1 MGIVYYLFDLL
12 TFEQRSIRQELFFS
26 LIYLFESF
34 LSNTNNMKIKI
45 ANIVID
51 DKFIDLLFDS
61 MALLN
66 DKWEND
72 YLLVS
77 NNKPDSYKYIKNA
90 DRIFFV
96 PKDAILDYLVAQK
109 YDAVFLHSLPSLP
122 IELIP
127 EIDKTIKVFWF
138 AWGWDIYQ
146 LPKENPFIPV
156 KLIKKETQKELDKLK
171 PNIPPKKKTLKDYF
185 RPLKYLFFDSPSTKN
200 IKNYYEAIK
209 RIDYFSGILDFE
221 YDLMK
226 SVKGFKAK
234 RVTFKYASLHYLEN
248 SGIVE
253 LYHGHNILIGN
264 SAASTNNHLDII
276 PYINKI
282 NLGERKIILPLSYSN
297 SKEYIED
304 IANAYHQEFGDSVIV
319 LKDFLSAQEYSD
331 LLLSCSV
338 AIFFM
343 ERQQAMG
350 NINGTLLRG
359 CKVFLSE
366 TNPVYNYYKN
376 LGVKLF
382 SIQKDLNQSE
392 ITSPLTLECIEKN
405 RDVLSV
411 LVNKEKYI
419 QDMNYIYDCIV
430 K

>member
-1 MGIVYYLFDLL
+1 
-12 TFEQRSIRQELFFS
+12 
-26 LIYLFESF
+26 
-34 LSNTNNMKIKI
+34 MKVKI
-45 ANIVID
+45 ANIVLD
-51 DKFIDLLFDS
+51 DKFIDSLFGS

-72 YLLVS
+72 YLLVR

-90 DRIFFV
+90 DKIIFV
-96 PKDAILDYLVAQK
+96 PKDAVLDYLVDHE

-127 EIDKTIKVFWF
+127 KIDKKIKVFWF

-146 LPKENPFIPV
+146 LPKEKPFISV

-171 PNIPPKKKTLKDYF
+171 PNIPSKKKTLKDYL

-200 IKNYYEAIK
+200 IKDYYEAIK

-226 SVKGFKAK
+226 SVKGFKVK
-234 RVTFKYASLHYLEN
+234 RVTFKYASLHNLDN
-248 SGIVE
+248 SSGAE
-253 LYHGHNILIGN
+253 LYNGHNILIGN

-276 PYINKI
+276 PFLKKLD
-282 NLGERKIILPLSYSN
+282 LGESNIILPLSYGN
-297 SKEYIED
+297 TQEYIED
-304 IANAYHQEFGDSVIV
+304 IAYAYHQEFGENVIV
-319 LKDFLSAQEYSD
+319 LKDFMPPQAYSKILS
-331 LLLSCSV
+331 SCSI

-350 NINGTLLRG
+350 NINIALKYG

-366 TNPVYNYYKN
+366 TNPVFGFYKD
-376 LGVKLF
+376 LGIKLF
-382 SIQKDLNQSE
+382 SVQRDLNQAE
-392 ITSPLTLECIEKN
+392 IDKSLSKEDIERN
-405 RDVLSV
+405 RAILSKRT
-411 LVNKEKYI
+411 NKEQYI
-419 QDMNYIYDCIV
+419 QDLNYIYKCIIND
-430 K
+430 KD